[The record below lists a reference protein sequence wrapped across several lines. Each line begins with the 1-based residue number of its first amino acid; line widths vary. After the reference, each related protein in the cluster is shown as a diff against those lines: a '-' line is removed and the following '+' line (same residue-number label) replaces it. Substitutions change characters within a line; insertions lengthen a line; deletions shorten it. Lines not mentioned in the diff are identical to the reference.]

1 MRRAFFVLLGL
12 PLWGCGD
19 AADGGGGTTAASSTG
34 TAASTDASAPDDGPQ
49 PDDGV
54 DDEPTPMTDDSA
66 DSTGPSD
73 DTSGSTGTTG
83 GPSEPGPVVVYV
95 TDGDSAIH
103 LFSVDERSG
112 ALTAVTTYD
121 TGPQA
126 SQLALHPD
134 GTFLY
139 ATVRGGG
146 SNRVLT
152 YAIDPASGELTP
164 QGDTPLTLDPVYV
177 AIDATG
183 GWAMFA
189 DFGGDEIS
197 VHSIGADSVVEAGP
211 VEEISVGDEPHAIVP
226 APDNAHVYVPHRGT
240 NEIRQFAFDA
250 TSGAL
255 TPLDPPAEPAAP
267 GAGARHLAFDPTGTH
282 AYLSDEFS
290 DTVTHFSRDPVSGL
304 LTRLESVST
313 LPRGMSGDGN
323 TTADCHVTPDGAFVY
338 VSNRGH
344 DSIAMFAADST
355 TGVVTA
361 LGQVDTATTPREF
374 EVDPTGRFVWAAG
387 QGDGEVA
394 AYSLDGATGQLTPAG
409 TVSVGGS
416 PLWVK
421 ALELPPR

>member
-1 MRRAFFVLLGL
+1 MRRAIGVVVLGCLL
-12 PLWGCGD
+12 ACGD
-19 AADGGGGTTAASSTG
+19 SADGGGGTTVLTDTVGSTPTG
-34 TAASTDASAPDDGPQ
+34 GPSPDSGPE

-54 DDEPTPMTDDSA
+54 DDDPLPMTSA
-66 DSTGPSD
+66 TTGSTGPAD
-73 DTSGSTGTTG
+73 DTMTPTDTTG
-83 GPSEPGPVVVYV
+83 APAEPGPIAVYV
-95 TDGDSAIH
+95 TDGQSTIH
-103 LFSVDERSG
+103 LFSVDESSG
-112 ALTAVTTYD
+112 ALTPVATYD
-121 TGPQA
+121 TDPQV

-134 GTFLY
+134 GLHLY

-164 QGDTPLTLDPVYV
+164 LGDTPLTLDPVYV
-177 AIDATG
+177 AIDESG

-197 VHSIGADSVVEAGP
+197 VHAVGGDFVVVEGP
-211 VEEISVGDEPHAIVP
+211 ADEQSVGNEPHAIVP
-226 APDNAHVYVPHRGT
+226 APGGDHVYVPHRGT
-240 NEIRQFAFDA
+240 NEIRQFALDVS
-250 TSGAL
+250 SGAL
-255 TPLDPPAEPAAP
+255 TPLNPSAEPAAP

-313 LPRGMSGDGN
+313 LPRGMSGDDN

-344 DSIAMFAADST
+344 DSLAMFAADPA
-355 TGVVTA
+355 TGVVTSI
-361 LGQVDTATTPREF
+361 GQVDTVTTPREF
-374 EVDPTGRFVWAAG
+374 EVDPTGRFAWAAG

-394 AYSLDGATGQLTPAG
+394 AYSIDGATGQLTPAG

-421 ALELPPR
+421 AVELPPR